1 MVSIVKGKR
10 GFELSANF
18 IVMLI
23 LATLA
28 LSMGIILLHKISSNS
43 NSLTG
48 KSYKDFMKELVNVD
62 CSDSLRVCVSPQ
74 SVSSYPGHHVVYSLR
89 INNNYDTPVSFKV
102 SAFEVDDNGDP
113 ITVGSKISSIP
124 SYIGVVPAYSHK
136 EFPVVVMPALGE
148 NPGVYNIKIVVK
160 DNRTSSWEVYSN
172 KIVQLKVK

>member
-1 MVSIVKGKR
+1 MISAIKKKK

-18 IVMLI
+18 IVMLV

-28 LSMGIILLHKISSNS
+28 LSMGIVLLRRMSSSSN
-43 NSLTG
+43 NITD
-48 KSYKDFMKELVNVD
+48 KSYKDFMRELRNVD

-89 INNNYDTPVSFKV
+89 INNNYDTPVSFNV

-113 ITVGSKISSIP
+113 VTVGSKISSIP

-136 EFPVVVMPALGE
+136 EFPVVVMPALGIE
-148 NPGVYNIKIVVK
+148 PGIYNIKIVVE
-160 DNRTSSWEVYSN
+160 DNRPSSWEVYSN

>member
-1 MVSIVKGKR
+1 MVSIVKGKK

-48 KSYKDFMKELVNVD
+48 KTYKDFMNELANVD

-74 SVSSYPGHHVVYSLR
+74 SISSYPGHPVVYSLR

-102 SAFEVDDNGDP
+102 SAFEIDSNGNP
-113 ITVGSKISSIP
+113 VFHSKLVSIP
-124 SYIGVVPAYSHK
+124 SYVGVVPAYSHK

-172 KIVQLKVK
+172 KIIQLKVK